1 LAKAGQAAPRACLA
15 EARRAKAGRR
25 ANDSSAL
32 YETAVISVHAPPKP
46 VTTPRFQDFQ
56 PVSAEASAAAL
67 RITLPDGKVLPF
79 AHAVTG
85 ADIAAA
91 IGPGLAK
98 AALAIQVNGKQW
110 DLFRPIG
117 SDARVRIITRRDPEA
132 LELIRHDAA
141 HVLAMAVQEL
151 FPGTQVT
158 IGPAIEDGFYYDF
171 ARDAAFTPDDLPK
184 IEARMHEIVARDL
197 PTRRTVWPRDEAIRH
212 FEEIGEHYKAE
223 LIRDLPSSDEISI
236 YYHGD
241 WHDLCRGPHFTSTG
255 RIGQAFKLTK
265 IAGAYWRGDARNAQ
279 LQRIYGTAWRD
290 EKELDAYLKRIE
302 EAEKRDH
309 RRLGREMNLFHMQEE
324 AVGQV
329 FWHPKGYTLYHLL
342 EDYLRRKLSR
352 SGYRE
357 VKTPLLID
365 RKLWEMSGHWA
376 NFRQHMFVAEV
387 EDEKKT
393 LAVKPMNCPAHVQIF
408 KQGTKSYRELPLRLA
423 EFGSCHRYEPS
434 GALHGIMRVRAFTQ
448 DDAHI
453 FCTHEQIAD
462 ETVAFCR
469 LLTEVYRDLGFE
481 DVHVKLATRPDNRI
495 GSDAV
500 WQLAEDALESSTRQA
515 GLNFTINPGEGAFYG
530 PKLEFVLRDSI
541 GREWQCGTLQVD
553 FNTAER
559 LGASYIA
566 EDGAKHP
573 PVMLHRAILGSLERF
588 IGVMIE
594 HYAGKFPLWLSP
606 VQAVIATVV
615 SDADAYATEAAA
627 ELQAAG
633 MRVETDL
640 RNEKINYKVR
650 EHSLAKVPYLLVVGR
665 REAENRT
672 LMLRK
677 LGSDAQESLA
687 LSAAVPILVQEATP
701 PDSRT

>member
-1 LAKAGQAAPRACLA
+1 M
-15 EARRAKAGRR
+15 
-25 ANDSSAL
+25 S
-32 YETAVISVHAPPKP
+32 
-46 VTTPRFQDFQ
+46 
-56 PVSAEASAAAL
+56 ASASAPQVN
-67 RITLPDGKVLPF
+67 ITLPDGKVLNF
-79 AHAVTG
+79 TRGVTG
-85 ADIAAA
+85 ADVAAA

-98 AALAIQVNGKQW
+98 AALAVEVDGKEW
-110 DLFRPIG
+110 DIFRPIEK
-117 SDARVRIITRRDPEA
+117 DAKLRIITRKDPEA

-171 ARDAAFTPDDLPK
+171 AREEPFHPDDLPK
-184 IEARMHEIVARDL
+184 IEAKMREIVARDL

-212 FEEIGEHYKAE
+212 FEEIGEKYKAE
-223 LIRDLPSSDEISI
+223 LIRDLPAGDEITV

-241 WHDLCRGPHFTSTG
+241 WHDLCRGPHFASTG
-255 RIGQAFKLTK
+255 RIGQGFKLTK
-265 IAGAYWRGDARNAQ
+265 IAGAYWRGDHRNTQ

-290 EKELDAYLKRIE
+290 EKELEAYLKRLE

-309 RRLGREMNLFHMQEE
+309 RKLGKEMDLFHMQEE

-329 FWHPKGYTLYHLL
+329 FWHPKGYALYHAL
-342 EDYLRRKLSR
+342 EDYIRRRLGK
-352 SGYRE
+352 SGYQE

-365 RKLWEMSGHWA
+365 RKLWEMSGHWE
-376 NFRQHMFVAEV
+376 NYREHMFLAEV

-393 LAVKPMNCPAHVQIF
+393 LAVKPMNCPGHVQIF

-453 FCTHEQIAD
+453 FCTHEQITD
-462 ETVAFCR
+462 ETIAFCK
-469 LLTEVYRDLGFE
+469 LLIEVYRDLGFE
-481 DVHVKLATRPDNRI
+481 DVRVKLATRPDNRI

-500 WQLAEDALESSTRQA
+500 WDQAEAALKTATQTA
-515 GLNFTINPGEGAFYG
+515 GIDYSLNPGEGAFYG

-541 GREWQCGTLQVD
+541 GRDWQCGTLQVD

-566 EDGAKHP
+566 EDGGKHA
-573 PVMLHRAILGSLERF
+573 PVMLHRAVLGSMERF
-588 IGVMIE
+588 VGVLIE
-594 HYAGKFPLWLSP
+594 HYAGKFPLWLAP
-606 VQAVIATVV
+606 VQAVVATVV
-615 SDADAYATEAAA
+615 SDADSYAQEAAA
-627 ELQAAG
+627 ELAAAG
-633 MRVETDL
+633 LRVETDL

-650 EHSLAKVPYLLVVGR
+650 EHSLAKVPYLLVAGR

-672 LMLRK
+672 LTVRR
-677 LGSDAQESLA
+677 LGSDAQENLA
-687 LSAAVPILVQEATP
+687 LSAVVHMLKEEAGP
-701 PDSRT
+701 PDLK